1 MNTIKFVLLT
11 VVALFVGSL
20 VNGAIVS
27 ISGAIIPPPA
37 GADFTTEA
45 GLKASAALMEPKHF
59 ILPWLAHALGTL
71 VGAFLVSWWQPT
83 RSLRAVL
90 IIGLAF
96 LVGGIMMVQMIP
108 SPWWFIGADLG
119 LAYLPMA
126 LGGRWL
132 AGRIF
137 GGSAR
142 N

>member
-27 ISGAIIPPPA
+27 ISGAIIPP
-37 GADFTTEA
+37 
-45 GLKASAALMEPKHF
+45 
-59 ILPWLAHALGTL
+59 
-71 VGAFLVSWWQPT
+71 SWWQPT

-90 IIGLAF
+90 IIGVAF

-108 SPWWFIGADLG
+108 SPWWFIGVDLG